1 MFDSLVKE
9 FTSEPVIWTVVGL
22 AGQFTFGGRFVIQWL
37 ASELKKQSHVPI
49 SFWYLSL
56 VGSLIMLIY
65 SIHRQEPIIILG
77 FVFNILIYVRNL
89 HLIYIHKKTGEI
101 TPVEKDED

>member
-9 FTSEPVIWTVVGL
+9 FTSEPVVWTIVGL
-22 AGQFTFGGRFVIQWL
+22 AGQFTFGGRFIIQWL

-56 VGSLIMLIY
+56 VGSIIMLIY
-65 SIHRQEPIIILG
+65 SLHRNEPIIVLG
-77 FVFNILIYVRNL
+77 FVLNILIYVRNL

>member
-37 ASELKKQSHVPI
+37 ASELKKQSHVPV

-56 VGSLIMLIY
+56 VGSIIMLIY
-65 SIHRQEPIIILG
+65 SIHRQEPIIVMG
-77 FVFNILIYVRNL
+77 FVLNILIYVRNL

>member
-56 VGSLIMLIY
+56 VGSIIMLIY
-65 SIHRQEPIIILG
+65 SIHRQEPIIVLG
-77 FVFNILIYVRNL
+77 FVLNILIYVRNL

>member
-9 FTSEPVIWTVVGL
+9 FTSEPVVWTIVGL
-22 AGQFTFGGRFVIQWL
+22 AGQFTFGGRFIIQWL

-56 VGSLIMLIY
+56 VGSIIMLIY
-65 SIHRQEPIIILG
+65 SIHRQEPIIVLG
-77 FVFNILIYVRNL
+77 FVLNILIYVRNL